1 MGAVGPHGGQ
11 EDGKRWTWVRTAG
24 GKEVE
29 RDVCA
34 CLFWQSKGL
43 YPHHDVKF
51 KFALKMLIKA
61 GNFCLIMVLVIMV
74 MMMVMVMMI
83 MMMVV
88 SWVLLFLLCNKFNTN
103 TN

>member
-1 MGAVGPHGGQ
+1 MIYGPLFAAFMVGGVGGAGGP
-11 EDGKRWTWVRTAG
+11 EDGKRWTWVRTGG

-51 KFALKMLIKA
+51 KLVVKC
-61 GNFCLIMVLVIMV
+61 GN
-74 MMMVMVMMI
+74 
-83 MMMVV
+83 
-88 SWVLLFLLCNKFNTN
+88 LC
-103 TN
+103 